1 MLQLHEFIF
10 SLIIS
15 KLLYTL
21 LLFFL
26 NVCTTYHTFI
36 GFSIFKFAFCMHARI
51 IRKNVFSFS
60 VCFCCYAYKLL
71 SYIYLKF
78 NFLTNYCIQ
87 GYFRPVLFSP
97 FYTWNSF
104 TPSWIRSDTVRKYIL
119 FLNITVTV
127 EPRYLKHRYLKYY
140 GYF

>member
-1 MLQLHEFIF
+1 MKIGTAFCLMYVLHVYNEKFWIWCVTSETNISVTAAWIYIFTYNFQIAINFI
-10 SLIIS
+10 I
-15 KLLYTL
+15 
-21 LLFFL
+21 FFL
-26 NVCTTYHTFI
+26 NVCTTYHTFSV
-36 GFSIFKFAFCMHARI
+36 FLSSFAFCMHARI

-97 FYTWNSF
+97 FYTWNKGS
-104 TPSWIRSDTVRKYIL
+104 PCL
-119 FLNITVTV
+119 
-127 EPRYLKHRYLKYY
+127 
-140 GYF
+140 